1 MIPKFGWNSAEYS
14 SWKTQLY
21 NKLLII
27 KDSLF
32 ILCLFFL
39 FLHFLNCRWSNEF
52 AVVYNHEVPKW
63 ENVWESPKDLGT
75 DIVKSQNQY
84 LHSLFLGLLLYETNK
99 TLFLKTMLGLLLFVT
114 EFTPTWYSYKTRW
127 KVKDNN
133 YAERKHSKSTES
145 TIISFIKWYKQ
156 MSYNI
161 SSICV
166 WEYL

>member
-1 MIPKFGWNSAEYS
+1 MISKFGWNSAEYS

-21 NKLLII
+21 SKLLII
-27 KDSLF
+27 KYSLF
-32 ILCLFFL
+32 ILCWFFFL
-39 FLHFLNCRWSNEF
+39 SLHFLNCRWSNEF

-63 ENVWESPKDLGT
+63 ENIERVPKTWVLT
-75 DIVKSQNQY
+75 LLS
-84 LHSLFLGLLLYETNK
+84 HRLGLLLYETNK
-99 TLFLKTMLGLLLFVT
+99 TLFLKTVLGLLLFVT
-114 EFTPTWYSYKTRW
+114 GFTPTWYSYKIRW

-156 MSYNI
+156 MPYNI